1 MKTTRKKLNFYRR
14 VRTALLA
21 TNNRTDSSII
31 TACNIAKPIAND
43 KGIPV
48 VSNDKGKKR
57 SLVPQRT
64 SSFKINGMRSRR
76 G

>member
-1 MKTTRKKLNFYRR
+1 MKTTRKKLSFYRK

-31 TACNIAKPIAND
+31 TACNIARPIADD
-43 KGIPV
+43 KGSPV
-48 VSNDKGKKR
+48 VSNSKVKKR
-57 SLVPQRT
+57 SLGPQR
-64 SSFKINGMRSRR
+64 SFSVRRNGIGSRR